1 MEGHPVDIRQ
11 ALANLLLNA
20 SDAVG
25 EAGKISIEIDDD
37 DRQGTVRTII
47 ADNGPGIPEH
57 IQEKIF
63 EPFFSTKAERG
74 VGLGLWVA
82 REVVTKHGGKIT
94 LRSTTKPRP
103 EWYGIHFVLPQKR
116 SAEFGTTGNGL
127 MSPIANFL
135 SLLKRA
141 RS

>member
-1 MEGHPVDIRQ
+1 LEGHPVDIRQ

-37 DRQGTVRTII
+37 DRQGTVHTII

-94 LRSTTKPRP
+94 LRSTTKPGQSGTVFTLVFP
-103 EWYGIHFVLPQKR
+103 KSVAPS
-116 SAEFGTTGNGL
+116 SAQPA
-127 MSPIANFL
+127 MAS
-135 SLLKRA
+135 
-141 RS
+141 